1 MALSQ
6 SEKDETKNMVLLE
19 LEKMF
24 TGITDH
30 YNSEENHDRMLY
42 LLDIE
47 KAVKDRLMQVEQ
59 SKTA

>member
-1 MALSQ
+1 MPLSQ
-6 SEKDETKNMVLLE
+6 NEKDETKQMVLGE

-24 TGITDH
+24 TGITEH

-47 KAVKDRLMQVEQ
+47 KAIKDRLIQVG
-59 SKTA
+59 

>member
-1 MALSQ
+1 MAFSQ
-6 SEKDETKNMVLLE
+6 SEKDETKAMVLFE

-47 KAVKDRLMQVEQ
+47 KAIKDRLMQVG
-59 SKTA
+59 

>member
-1 MALSQ
+1 MPLSR
-6 SEKDETKNMVLLE
+6 SEKDDTKAMVLLE

-30 YNSEENHDRMLY
+30 YNSEDNHDRMLY

-47 KAVKDRLMQVEQ
+47 KAVKDRLMQVE
-59 SKTA
+59 